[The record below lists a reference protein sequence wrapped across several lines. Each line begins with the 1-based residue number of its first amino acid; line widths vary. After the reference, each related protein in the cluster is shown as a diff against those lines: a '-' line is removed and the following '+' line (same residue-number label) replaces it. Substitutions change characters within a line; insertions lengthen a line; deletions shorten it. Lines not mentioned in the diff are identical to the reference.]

1 MKKFFGS
8 LNTHL
13 GAVLLICGGTALAVG
28 IGMIALPAG
37 VIAAGVELIFAGVL
51 VAAGDAYAK
60 AEKDGDVS
68 G

>member
-1 MKKFFGS
+1 MKKLFET
-8 LNTHL
+8 LNAHL
-13 GAVLLICGGTALAVG
+13 GAVLLISGGAALAVG

-37 VIAAGVELIFAGVL
+37 VIAAGVELIFTGVL

-60 AEKDGDVS
+60 TREDGDVS

>member
-1 MKKFFGS
+1 M
-8 LNTHL
+8 
-13 GAVLLICGGTALAVG
+13 LISGGTALAVG

>member
-1 MKKFFGS
+1 MKRIFGT
-8 LNTHL
+8 LNAHL
-13 GAVLLICGGTALAVG
+13 GAVLLISGGAALAVG

-60 AEKDGDVS
+60 AREDGDVS

>member
-1 MKKFFGS
+1 MKRILKT
-8 LNTHL
+8 LNAHL

-51 VAAGDAYAK
+51 VYAGDAYAK
-60 AEKDGDVS
+60 AGRDGDVS

>member
-1 MKKFFGS
+1 MAAMVS
-8 LNTHL
+8 LFPSLESLH
-13 GAVLLICGGTALAVG
+13 LLISGGTALAVG